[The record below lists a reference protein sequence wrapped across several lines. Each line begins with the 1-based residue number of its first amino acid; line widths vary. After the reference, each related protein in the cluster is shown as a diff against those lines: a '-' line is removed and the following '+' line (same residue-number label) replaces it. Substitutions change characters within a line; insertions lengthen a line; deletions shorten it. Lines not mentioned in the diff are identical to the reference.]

1 LAARF
6 DWLRCR
12 GGGGAPHFE
21 PFKARIPMHNQSLS
35 DRDQP
40 PTLATGLRR
49 FFGAIV
55 PETDA
60 PENAEFLRA
69 LLLLGGALFTLT
81 LLTYFCTTSWTWPFP
96 RDKATLVLGRDF
108 LNLWM
113 YGRAALDID
122 PARFYDIA
130 TYNGELARLLGPGYP
145 GQNWPNPPT
154 ALVVMAP
161 FGLLAHFPALIA
173 WYAIGIL
180 AFYLAGRREV
190 SDARILAAVLVSPAA
205 LLCVISGQSSFLTT
219 AALLAIFASLDKR
232 QVIAGVLIGLLTVKP
247 QLGVLFPVALIASGR
262 WRVFLWAAVT
272 ALAISAI
279 SVALGGP
286 DSWHDYIV
294 KALPL
299 QREVLG
305 DAAGAAVPFQPTV
318 FMNVR
323 GLVGNRVGE
332 AIQLA
337 FAVAA
342 VTAVAAAFRYRNGSD
357 IRLLQALFFAC
368 TICASPYMG
377 GYDLLP
383 LTFAAVALLAEEKLD
398 PKGRR
403 LAQLVFWTP
412 ALQLLFGN
420 LQIPG
425 PGFIAPVFAAYLMLK
440 LFAPIANRA
449 GQGDHLAAAG

>member
-1 LAARF
+1 MSWRRHASHLS
-6 DWLRCR
+6 
-12 GGGGAPHFE
+12 
-21 PFKARIPMHNQSLS
+21 PFAGRIPMPDQSHS
-35 DRDQP
+35 DQDFPRAA
-40 PTLATGLRR
+40 LTGLRR
-49 FFGAIV
+49 FFNALV
-55 PETDA
+55 PELDD
-60 PENAEFLRA
+60 PKDAEFLRA

-113 YGRAALDID
+113 YGRALLDVD

-130 TYNGELARLLGPGYP
+130 TYNGELARLLGAGYP

-161 FGLLAHFPALIA
+161 FGLLAYFPALIA
-173 WYAIGIL
+173 WFAVGLL

-190 SDARILAAVLVSPAA
+190 SDARILLVVLLSPAA

-232 QVIAGVLIGLLTVKP
+232 PVIAGVLIGLLTVKP
-247 QLGVLFPVALIASGR
+247 QLGVLFPFALIASER

-272 ALAISAI
+272 TLALIAI
-279 SVALGGP
+279 SVALGGQEG
-286 DSWHDYIV
+286 WHEYIV

-305 DAAGAAVPFQPTV
+305 DSAGTAMPFHPTV

-323 GLVGNRVGE
+323 GLVGNRIGE
-332 AIQLA
+332 AIQLG
-337 FAVAA
+337 FAIAA
-342 VTAVAAAFRYRNGSD
+342 VTAVAAAFHYRRRSD
-357 IRLLQALFFAC
+357 PRLLQALFFAC
-368 TICASPYMG
+368 TVCATPYMG
-377 GYDLLP
+377 AYDLLP
-383 LTFAAVALLAEEKLD
+383 LTFAAVALLADGKLD
-398 PKGRR
+398 AGGRR
-403 LAQLVFWTP
+403 LAQLVFWAP

-425 PGFIAPVFAAYLMLK
+425 PGFIAPAFAAYLLLR
-440 LFAPIANRA
+440 LFAPVASHA
-449 GQGDHLAAAG
+449 GQGDRLAAVG

>member
-1 LAARF
+1 MQ
-6 DWLRCR
+6 
-12 GGGGAPHFE
+12 E
-21 PFKARIPMHNQSLS
+21 QSLS
-35 DRDQP
+35 DRDHRRA
-40 PTLATGLRR
+40 ATIG
-49 FFGAIV
+49 GARQLFNALV
-55 PETDA
+55 PEMGE

-69 LLLLGGALFTLT
+69 LLLLGGALFALT

-113 YGRAALDID
+113 YGRAVHDVD
-122 PARFYDIA
+122 PARFYDVA

-154 ALVVMAP
+154 ALAVMAP
-161 FGLLAHFPALIA
+161 FGLLAYFPALIA
-173 WYAIGIL
+173 WFAIGLL
-180 AFYLAGRREV
+180 AFYLAGRREL
-190 SDARILAAVLVSPAA
+190 SDARILAVVLVSPAA

-232 QVIAGVLIGLLTVKP
+232 PVISGVLIGLLTVKP
-247 QLGVLFPVALIASGR
+247 QLGVLFPFALIASGR
-262 WRVFLWAAVT
+262 WRVFIWAAVT
-272 ALAISAI
+272 TLALIAI
-279 SVALGGP
+279 SVALGGLE
-286 DSWHDYIV
+286 SWHDYIV

-305 DAAGAAVPFQPTV
+305 DPAGTAVPFQPTV

-323 GLVGNRVGE
+323 GLVGNRIGE

-337 FAVAA
+337 FAIAA
-342 VTAVAAAFRYRNGSD
+342 VIAVATAFRYRHGSD
-357 IRLLQALFFAC
+357 VRLLRALFFAC
-368 TICASPYMG
+368 SVSASPYMG
-377 GYDLLP
+377 AYDLLP
-383 LTFAAVALLAEEKLD
+383 LTFAAVALLAGGQLD
-398 PKGRR
+398 ATGRR

-425 PGFIAPVFAAYLMLK
+425 PGFIAPVFAAYLLMK
-440 LFAPIANRA
+440 LFAPTAGRA
-449 GQGDHLAAAG
+449 GQGEALAAAG